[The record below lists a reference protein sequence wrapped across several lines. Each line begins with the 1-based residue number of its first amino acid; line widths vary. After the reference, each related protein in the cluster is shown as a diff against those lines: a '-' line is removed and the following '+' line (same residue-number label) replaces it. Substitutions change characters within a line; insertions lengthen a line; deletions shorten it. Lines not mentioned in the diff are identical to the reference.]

1 MDKLQL
7 KFIAINKLKESATT
21 TQIQGNSLKCTMYE
35 PLTSLEDVYFVGKAN
50 YRVMLPI
57 ITGSGQTFGTF
68 FIIL

>member
-21 TQIQGNSLKCTMYE
+21 TQIQGNSYI
-35 PLTSLEDVYFVGKAN
+35 VYFVGKAN